1 MSSGHVIFHLSLWVR
16 RGKNQIRNARCEHL
30 PALTGWSRALLESSR
45 EGGGWRAGDGWDWEG
60 FLPNIPCKS
69 LLFYLKPLCLNPP
82 IPKLELSPLTRV
94 LAESLSLQNQS
105 RARFYILRS
114 S

>member
-1 MSSGHVIFHLSLWVR
+1 MAEKGEKIQPGMPGVSSS
-16 RGKNQIRNARCEHL
+16 C
-30 PALTGWSRALLESSR
+30 PALTGCSRALLESSR
-45 EGGGWRAGDGWDWEG
+45 EGGEWSWMGLGGSREG

-69 LLFYLKPLCLNPP
+69 LLFYLKPLCLKPP
-82 IPKLELSPLTRV
+82 IPQLELCPPLRV